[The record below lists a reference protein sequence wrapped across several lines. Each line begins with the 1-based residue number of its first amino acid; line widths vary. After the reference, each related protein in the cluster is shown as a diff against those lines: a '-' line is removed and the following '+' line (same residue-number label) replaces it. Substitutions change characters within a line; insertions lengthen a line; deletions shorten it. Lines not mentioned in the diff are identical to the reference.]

1 MSSQSTTKKCPEC
14 GYMVKVDDDGVCSCS
29 CGFTFIAKS
38 TIEERNDKL
47 RSINEALRA
56 ESMGGLMAAAGV
68 PELYRDVEPD
78 AELADSIAKSGK
90 GLFFT
95 GGSGTFKTVKAASV
109 ARAFLDAGKSIRYM
123 KSVDLVSRFRD
134 AMGGEESEA
143 SILREIRMCDLL
155 VIDDLG
161 KEQDTEWAVSTLFR
175 VVDARYADK
184 RPILITSNFTR
195 GELMAAF
202 AAKGD
207 TLTAKAIGSRLAEMT
222 DTVDFGNEDNRLK
235 R

>member
-1 MSSQSTTKKCPEC
+1 MSSQPTTKTCPEC
-14 GYMVKVDDDGVCSCS
+14 GSPVPVADDGVCECG

-47 RSINEALRA
+47 RSINEALMA

-78 AELADSIAKSGK
+78 ADLADRISETGR

-95 GGSGTFKTVKAASV
+95 GSSGTFKTVKAASV
-109 ARAFLDAGKSIRYM
+109 SRAFLDSGRSVRYM

-143 SILREIRMCDLL
+143 SILRDVRMCDLL

-184 RPILITSNFTR
+184 RPVLITSNFTR

-202 AAKGD
+202 AARGD
-207 TLTAKAIGSRLAEMT
+207 RLTAKAIGSRLAEMT
-222 DTVDFGNEDNRLK
+222 DTVDFGHEDNRLK